1 MDNNA
6 VELMFSLIRSVVNGT
21 QLTDEEKKLCS
32 LELLTELYTLS
43 KKHDLAHLVAVGLQT
58 NQLLSPSSEY
68 FGKFYSEISSA
79 IVNHQKQK
87 YEFEKLCKFFNDRK
101 IPFIPL
107 KGAVIRELY
116 PQPWMRTSSDIDIL
130 IPESKL
136 EECIEE
142 YSKITDFSEPMTKDG
157 HHVAV
162 TTANGVHVEFHY
174 DLVESDY
181 ANNAGSV
188 LAEIWDCATPKNE
201 NEFLYEVSQ
210 EMFLLYHFAHMAKH
224 FQVGGC
230 GVRPLIDTY
239 LISKTS
245 LIGETVKSEYFSRSR
260 LDKFAHHIIELSSV
274 WFAGK
279 EHTDSTKR
287 IEAYILSGGVF
298 GTIKN
303 QLFLQQNR
311 IGGKQEYVKS
321 RIIMPY
327 ESLKMLYPV
336 LEKHRLLFPIMQ
348 VRRWFKIVFKGRFR
362 YSVKMLKQA
371 SSVTNE
377 ESDTVS
383 QMIKDLGL

>member
-1 MDNNA
+1 
-6 VELMFSLIRSVVNGT
+6 
-21 QLTDEEKKLCS
+21 
-32 LELLTELYTLS
+32 
-43 KKHDLAHLVAVGLQT
+43 
-58 NQLLSPSSEY
+58 
-68 FGKFYSEISSA
+68 
-79 IVNHQKQK
+79 
-87 YEFEKLCKFFNDRK
+87 
-101 IPFIPL
+101 
-107 KGAVIRELY
+107 
-116 PQPWMRTSSDIDIL
+116 
-130 IPESKL
+130 
-136 EECIEE
+136 
-142 YSKITDFSEPMTKDG
+142 
-157 HHVAV
+157 
-162 TTANGVHVEFHY
+162 
-174 DLVESDY
+174 
-181 ANNAGSV
+181 
-188 LAEIWDCATPKNE
+188 
-201 NEFLYEVSQ
+201 
-210 EMFLLYHFAHMAKH
+210 MFLLYHFAHMAKH

-239 LISKTS
+239 LIFKTS
-245 LIGETVKSEYFSRSR
+245 PISETVKSEYFSRSR

-274 WFAGK
+274 WLGNK

-287 IEAYILSGGVF
+287 IESYILSGGVF

-336 LEKHRLLFPIMQ
+336 LEKHRWLFPIMQ
-348 VRRWFKIVFKGRFR
+348 VRRWFKIVFKGRLK